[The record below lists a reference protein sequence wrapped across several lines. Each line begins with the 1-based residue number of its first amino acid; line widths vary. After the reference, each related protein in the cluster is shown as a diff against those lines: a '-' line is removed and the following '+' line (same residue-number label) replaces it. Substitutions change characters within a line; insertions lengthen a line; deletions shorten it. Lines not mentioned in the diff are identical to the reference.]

1 MLKCDF
7 LVQNVVQ
14 GDCANLAL
22 LVTNIIS
29 FHGEPENL
37 NTTIFTLAGRHGFTG
52 SSVYLINHDPTR
64 EACSPITITDT
75 VYKNK

>member
-7 LVQNVVQ
+7 LVQNVFQ

-29 FHGEPENL
+29 VHGEPENL
-37 NTTIFTLAGRHGFTG
+37 QFLHKQGRHGFTG
-52 SSVYLINHDPTR
+52 SSVYLINQRPCKRGMLSINDYWHD
-64 EACSPITITDT
+64 
-75 VYKNK
+75 VQNK